1 MASISVP
8 NFTYTNSLS
17 IKNVNKNNN
26 IVLGMLTAF
35 FTTILIFLLLA
46 INNIYILIGFF
57 TAAETVMLWHA
68 ISNNKKIY
76 PAIILFFVGILIIFW
91 QYKTEIIDYIQN
103 PIKNNVN
110 EKFYTLFT
118 PFSLEQSANINKV
131 SLSNTTSD
139 LLKTR
144 ITPLILGYQEN
155 DEQLNTFVAKLF
167 LSKANIL
174 NIKLIS
180 NPLPEEICN
189 KIYLNN
195 VNIALLPAPIIHK
208 AYNGN
213 LQNFEGIK
221 MNNLQFIANVQ
232 HNYLYCISTIV
243 AGIQDINQLVN
254 RRVGIP
260 PRFKSMWLDIEKSIF
275 PNGHSIK
282 FTYDNEYKLIQD
294 LKDFKLDSVFYA
306 GQFPNKFINDVIS
319 SEISSYYQLVPIIF
333 EKDDFFKKNSHYRK
347 SILKLSYDYIPSIY
361 LPNPTGKIW
370 QTNYTPDYWT
380 LGYDMSL
387 ISNNYL
393 DNFTGYEIAKTI
405 YLGRKLII
413 RNTSINYLVYIGDP
427 FSPADIAS
435 PNLPNLPVQEGTKKF
450 YIEKGMISYCS
461 NPRCIESIGVKKCN
475 LCDKK

>member
-91 QYKTEIIDYIQN
+91 QYKTEIINYIKN

-155 DEQLNTFVAKLF
+155 DEQLNTFIAKLF
-167 LSKANIL
+167 LSKSNIL

-195 VNIALLPAPIIHK
+195 VNIALLPAPIINK

-243 AGIQDINQLVN
+243 AGIQNINQLVN

-275 PNGHSIK
+275 PNGNSIK

-294 LKDFKLDSVFYA
+294 LKDLKLDSVFYA

-405 YLGRKLII
+405 YLGRKSII

-450 YIEKGMISYCS
+450 YIEKGMISYCN

-475 LCDKK
+475 LCDNK